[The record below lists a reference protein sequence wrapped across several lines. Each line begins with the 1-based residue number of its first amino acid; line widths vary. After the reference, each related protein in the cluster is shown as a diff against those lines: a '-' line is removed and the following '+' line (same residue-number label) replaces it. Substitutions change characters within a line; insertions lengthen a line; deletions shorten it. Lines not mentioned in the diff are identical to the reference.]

1 MALVLIW
8 LYRVAIT
15 AVLAFALR
23 KGEEPERLVSGVII
37 ATAALDVLNHATFGD
52 PAFFAINPG
61 HLVIDMWALACLL
74 WVALRANR
82 GWPLWACSAQIIVVL
97 AHTSKLIDLSLVR
110 YGYFAMTQLPVTIQ
124 AVALLVG
131 TRAHLLRRE
140 RIGQYHAWRPDPRSA
155 LRPA

>member
-1 MALVLIW
+1 MVLIW
-8 LYRVAIT
+8 LYRVAIA

-23 KGEEPERLVSGVII
+23 KGEEPERLVAGIII
-37 ATAALDVLNHATFGD
+37 ATATADAINHAMFGY
-52 PAFFAINPG
+52 PAFFALDPG
-61 HLVIDMWALACLL
+61 HLVIDSWALVGLL

-82 GWPLWACSAQIIVVL
+82 GWPLWACAAQIIVVL

-110 YGYFAMTQLPVTIQ
+110 YGYFVMTQLPVTIQ

-140 RIGQYHAWRPDPRSA
+140 RIGRYHAWRPGPRAA